1 MTQGMRNPGLRI
13 ALGAT
18 VLVHAGIAW
27 WLLGLREAPPP
38 ARDTIALQV
47 AWIDRPATPA
57 LPPVPPPPA
66 PATTARTQP
75 VQSAQPRRLQA
86 VDLPAAASPSESSP
100 PDAAALLDQAR
111 DWARTQ
117 ASRPAF
123 THDPLRRRPPPAADG
138 RFAMRGPVT
147 PEDIAKGIGQLF
159 GGAGYTQDPCP
170 QIRRNIANLG
180 TGGAT
185 ELASEEIRRLRQF
198 CL

>member
-1 MTQGMRNPGLRI
+1 MRNPGVRI

-27 WLLGLREAPPP
+27 WLLGLREAPPV
-38 ARDTIALQV
+38 DSTIALQV
-47 AWIDRPATPA
+47 AWIDRPATPSLPA
-57 LPPVPPPPA
+57 LPERPA
-66 PATTARTQP
+66 PATTTRTRR
-75 VQSAQPRRLQA
+75 VSTSAQPRPLQS
-86 VDLPAAASPSESSP
+86 VDVPAAASPSEPSS

-117 ASRPAF
+117 SPQPAF
-123 THDPLRRRPPPAADG
+123 THDPLQRRPPPAADG
-138 RFAMRGPVT
+138 RFAMRGPIT

-180 TGGAT
+180 TGGDT

>member
-1 MTQGMRNPGLRI
+1 MRNPGVRI
-13 ALGAT
+13 ALGVT
-18 VLVHAGIAW
+18 VLVHAGMAW

-38 ARDTIALQV
+38 AGGTIALQV
-47 AWIDRPATPA
+47 AWIDRPATPV
-57 LPPVPPPPA
+57 LPSVPPPPA
-66 PATTARTQP
+66 PATTTRTQP
-75 VQSAQPRRLQA
+75 VPSAQPRRLQS
-86 VDLPAAASPSESSP
+86 VDVPAAASPSEPSS

-117 ASRPAF
+117 APQPAF
-123 THDPLRRRPPPAADG
+123 THDPLQRRPPPAADG
-138 RFAMRGPVT
+138 RFAMRGPIT

-180 TGGAT
+180 TGGDT